1 MKKYT
6 LGILAH
12 VDAGKTTLAESL
24 LHISGTIRKQGR
36 VDHGDSFLD
45 QGEMEKARGI
55 TIFSKQARLQW
66 RDCAITLLDTPGH
79 VDFSAEMERTLQVL
93 DYALLVI
100 DGSDGVQGDVH
111 TLWQLLGR
119 YHVPTFLFVNKMD
132 QPGTEK
138 EALLREL
145 QTKLDSS
152 ILPVP
157 CKENALDVQAIE
169 AAGEELALCDEQMME
184 GYLETGHITVEQ
196 IQAAVC
202 SRHLFPCFFG
212 AALRE
217 EGVEQLLDGLD
228 AMTQSPV
235 FPAAF
240 GARVYKIGR
249 DPQGI
254 RLTWLKITGGSLQV
268 RGMVGN
274 ACSARGEEVWEEKI
288 NQIRLYNG
296 SSYETAEQVQAGE
309 VCAVAGL
316 QHTFAGEGLGYEV
329 QNAVPI
335 LEPVITYRLLLDPET
350 DPVTALGQLRT
361 LEEEQPELHVTWQ
374 EENREICVQ
383 VMGQVQMEILKN
395 TLRERFGLQAS
406 FDTGSVV
413 YKETLAEPVEGIGHF
428 EPLRHYAEVRVVL
441 EPGERGSGIQVASA
455 CSEDVLEGSWQRQIL
470 SLLEEKR
477 FPGVLTG
484 SELTDVRIL
493 LTGGRA
499 HPKHTEGGD
508 FRQAAWRAVR
518 MGLRSGK
525 NLLLEPWLSYRLEVP
540 AETVGRAM
548 ADITRM
554 HGSFEAPVTE
564 GDRAILQGKVPAATM
579 RDYGAEVT
587 AYTHG
592 HGSLSC
598 VNEGY
603 APCHNTEEIMA
614 ACAYDP
620 EADVENPTGSVFCAH
635 GAGYYVPWNEV
646 ADHAHTES
654 TWERDKNEREEG
666 GVLSGASEGVLLPP
680 RRERYTSRER
690 FISQEEIEEIFR
702 QSYRVDASSLNP
714 FSRGQ
719 KWQRSAQ
726 KHHSF
731 GAETAGENPSSENS
745 ILENTPSG
753 NTPSENTVAK
763 STLADDQY
771 KNRKG
776 NAEAGNQP
784 PEEYL
789 LVDGYNIIFAWPE
802 LRDLSRDNLEA
813 ARGKLM
819 DILCDYQGYRG
830 CHLILVYDAY
840 KVKGN
845 PGEVFQYHNICVVYT
860 KEAQTADQYIE
871 RTVHE
876 MREKMPKKGR
886 YLITVATSDA
896 LEQMIVWGAGAVR
909 ISAMGLK
916 SAIEQTRQD
925 ARDSGQIR

>member
-316 QHTFAGEGLGYEV
+316 QHTFAGEGLGYEA

-540 AETVGRAM
+540 VETVGRAM

-745 ILENTPSG
+745 LLENTPSG

-763 STLADDQY
+763 STLANDQY

>member
-316 QHTFAGEGLGYEV
+316 QHTFAGEGLGYEA

-540 AETVGRAM
+540 VETVGRAM

-654 TWERDKNEREEG
+654 TWERDKNEREKG

-726 KHHSF
+726 KYHSF

-753 NTPSENTVAK
+753 NTPSENTMAK

-909 ISAMGLK
+909 MSAMGLK

>member
-66 RDCAITLLDTPGH
+66 KDSAITLLDTPGH

-119 YHVPTFLFVNKMD
+119 YQVPTFVFVNKMD

-138 EALLREL
+138 GPLLREL

-157 CKENALDVQAIE
+157 CRDGALDMEQIE

-184 GYLETGHITVEQ
+184 NYLETGHISREQ
-196 IQAAVC
+196 IRNAIC

-217 EGVEQLLDGLD
+217 EGVEALLDGLE
-228 AMTQSPV
+228 AMTQSPDY
-235 FPAAF
+235 PSEF

-254 RLTWLKITGGSLQV
+254 RLTWMKITGGSLQV
-268 RGMVGN
+268 RSMVGN
-274 ACSARGEEVWEEKI
+274 ACSAHGEDAWEEKV

-296 SSYETAEQVQAGE
+296 SSYEAAEQVQAGE

-316 QHTFAGEGLGYEV
+316 QHTFAGEGLGYEA

-335 LEPVITYRLLLDPET
+335 LEPVITYRLLPDPET

-395 TLRERFGLQAS
+395 TLRQRFGLQAS
-406 FDTGSVV
+406 FDAGSVV
-413 YKETLAEPVEGIGHF
+413 YKETLAEPVEGVGHF

-455 CSEDVLEGSWQRQIL
+455 CSEDTLDGNWQRQIL
-470 SLLEEKR
+470 SLLEEKK

-525 NLLLEPWLSYRLEVP
+525 NVLLEPWLSYRLEVP
-540 AETVGRAM
+540 AEAVGRAM
-548 ADITRM
+548 ADMTRM
-554 HGSFEAPVTE
+554 HGSFEAPITE
-564 GDRAILQGKVPAATM
+564 GDRAILQGRVPAATM
-579 RDYGAEVT
+579 QDYGTQVT

-614 ACAYDP
+614 ARAYDP

-654 TWERDKNEREEG
+654 TWKRETERENDAKASG
-666 GVLSGASEGVLLPP
+666 SLSDGVLLPP
-680 RRERYTSRER
+680 RQERYSSRER

-702 QSYRVDASSLNP
+702 QSYRMDTATLNP

-719 KWQRSAQ
+719 KWQQSARRY
-726 KHHSF
+726 HGF
-731 GAETAGENPSSENS
+731 GAEAAAESAPTED
-745 ILENTPSG
+745 
-753 NTPSENTVAK
+753 K
-763 STLADDQY
+763 Y
-771 KNRKG
+771 KNRKD
-776 NAEAGNQP
+776 NADAKTEAPQ
-784 PEEYL
+784 EYL

-802 LRDLSRDNLEA
+802 LRDLSKDNLEA

-909 ISAMGLK
+909 MSAMGLK
-916 SAIEQTRQD
+916 NAIEQTRQD

>member
-316 QHTFAGEGLGYEV
+316 QHTFAGEGLGYEA

-428 EPLRHYAEVRVVL
+428 EPLCHYAEVRVVL

-540 AETVGRAM
+540 VETVGRAM

-745 ILENTPSG
+745 LLENTPSG

>member
-654 TWERDKNEREEG
+654 TWERDKNEREKG

-726 KHHSF
+726 KYHSF

-745 ILENTPSG
+745 LLENTPSG
-753 NTPSENTVAK
+753 NTPSENTMAK
-763 STLADDQY
+763 STLADDKY

>member
-66 RDCAITLLDTPGH
+66 KDSAITLLDTPGH

-119 YHVPTFLFVNKMD
+119 YQVPTFVFVNKMD

-138 EALLREL
+138 DALLREL
-145 QTKLDSS
+145 LTKLDSS

-157 CKENALDVQAIE
+157 CRDGALDMEQIE

-184 GYLETGHITVEQ
+184 TYLETGHISREQ
-196 IQAAVC
+196 IRNAIC

-217 EGVEQLLDGLD
+217 EGVEALLDGLE
-228 AMTQSPV
+228 AMTQSPDY
-235 FPAAF
+235 PSEF

-249 DPQGI
+249 DTQGI
-254 RLTWLKITGGSLQV
+254 RLTWMKITGGSLQV
-268 RGMVGN
+268 RSMVGN
-274 ACSARGEEVWEEKI
+274 ACSAHGEDAWEEKV

-296 SSYETAEQVQAGE
+296 SSYEAAEQVQAGE

-316 QHTFAGEGLGYEV
+316 QHTFAGEGLGYEA

-335 LEPVITYRLLLDPET
+335 LEPVITYRLLPDPET

-395 TLRERFGLQAS
+395 TLRQRFGLQAS
-406 FDTGSVV
+406 FDAGSVV
-413 YKETLAEPVEGIGHF
+413 YKETLAEPVEGVGHF

-455 CSEDVLEGSWQRQIL
+455 CSEDTLDGNWQRQIL
-470 SLLEEKR
+470 SLLEEKK

-525 NLLLEPWLSYRLEVP
+525 NVLLEPWLSYRLEVP
-540 AETVGRAM
+540 AEAVGRAM
-548 ADITRM
+548 ADMTRM

-564 GDRAILQGKVPAATM
+564 GDRAILRGRVPAATM
-579 RDYGAEVT
+579 QDYGTQVT

-614 ACAYDP
+614 ARAYDP
-620 EADVENPTGSVFCAH
+620 EADVDNPTGSVFCAH

-654 TWERDKNEREEG
+654 TWKRETERENDAKASG
-666 GVLSGASEGVLLPP
+666 SLSDGVLLPP
-680 RRERYTSRER
+680 RQERYSSRER

-702 QSYRVDASSLNP
+702 QSYRMDTATLNP

-719 KWQRSAQ
+719 KWQQSARRY
-726 KHHSF
+726 HGF
-731 GAETAGENPSSENS
+731 GAEAAAESAPTED
-745 ILENTPSG
+745 
-753 NTPSENTVAK
+753 K
-763 STLADDQY
+763 Y
-771 KNRKG
+771 KNRKD
-776 NAEAGNQP
+776 NADAKTEAPQ
-784 PEEYL
+784 EYL

-802 LRDLSRDNLEA
+802 LRDLSKDNLEA

-909 ISAMGLK
+909 MSAMGLK
-916 SAIEQTRQD
+916 NAIEQTRQD

>member
-45 QGEMEKARGI
+45 QGEMEKERGI

-66 RDCAITLLDTPGH
+66 KESAVTLLDTPGH

-119 YHVPTFLFVNKMD
+119 YRVPTVLFVNKMD

-152 ILPVP
+152 ILPIP
-157 CKENALDVQAIE
+157 CLGNALDLQGIE

-184 GYLETGHITVEQ
+184 SYLETGHISAEQ
-196 IQAAVC
+196 VRNAIC

-217 EGVEQLLDGLD
+217 KGVEELLDGLD
-228 AMTQSPV
+228 AMTKGPDY
-235 FPAAF
+235 PAEF

-249 DPQGI
+249 DPLGI
-254 RLTWLKITGGSLQV
+254 RLTWMKVTGGSLQV
-268 RGMVGN
+268 RSMVGN
-274 ACSARGEEVWEEKI
+274 ACSAQGEEAWEEKV

-296 SSYETAEQVQAGE
+296 SGYETAEQVQAGE

-316 QHTFAGEGLGYEV
+316 QHTFAGEGLGYEA

-335 LEPVITYRLLLDPET
+335 LEPVITYRLLPDPET

-361 LEEEQPELHVTWQ
+361 LEEELPELHVTWQ
-374 EENREICVQ
+374 EEHREICVQ

-395 TLRERFGLQAS
+395 TLRQRFGLQAT
-406 FDTGSVV
+406 FDAGSVV

-428 EPLRHYAEVRVVL
+428 EPLRHYAEVRVVM

-455 CSEDVLEGSWQRQIL
+455 CSEDVLDRSWQKQIL
-470 SLLEEKR
+470 SLLEEKK

-518 MGLRSGK
+518 MGLRRGK
-525 NLLLEPWLSYRLEVP
+525 NVLLEPWLSYRLEVP
-540 AETVGRAM
+540 TEAVGRAM

-564 GDRAILQGKVPAATM
+564 GERAILQGRVPAATM

-603 APCHNTEEIMA
+603 APCHNTEEVMA

-654 TWERDKNEREEG
+654 TWSGNKEEDD
-666 GVLSGASEGVLLPP
+666 GAQGENPEGVQLPP
-680 RRERYTSRER
+680 RRERYAGRER

-702 QSYRVDASSLNP
+702 QSYRMDTSALNP

-719 KWQRSAQ
+719 KWQKSAG
-726 KHHSF
+726 KSRSF
-731 GAETAGENPSSENS
+731 GAEAAAATAPESMPAED
-745 ILENTPSG
+745 
-753 NTPSENTVAK
+753 K
-763 STLADDQY
+763 Y
-771 KNRKG
+771 RNRKG
-776 NAEAGNQP
+776 NADADVQP

-876 MREKMPKKGR
+876 MREKMPKKGK

-909 ISAMGLK
+909 MSAMGLK

-925 ARDSGQIR
+925 ARDSGQIG

>member
-316 QHTFAGEGLGYEV
+316 QHTFAGEGLGYEA

-702 QSYRVDASSLNP
+702 QSYWVDASSLNP

-745 ILENTPSG
+745 ILENTLSG

>member
-316 QHTFAGEGLGYEV
+316 QHTFAGEGLGYEA

-540 AETVGRAM
+540 VETVGRAM

-745 ILENTPSG
+745 LLENTPSG

-909 ISAMGLK
+909 MSAMGLK

>member
-169 AAGEELALCDEQMME
+169 AEGEELALCDEQMME

-316 QHTFAGEGLGYEV
+316 QHTFAGEGLGYEA

-540 AETVGRAM
+540 VETVGRAM

-654 TWERDKNEREEG
+654 TWERDKNEREKG

-909 ISAMGLK
+909 MSAMGLK

>member
-316 QHTFAGEGLGYEV
+316 QHTFAGEGLGYEA

-654 TWERDKNEREEG
+654 TWERDKNEREKG

-726 KHHSF
+726 KYHSF

-745 ILENTPSG
+745 LLENTPSG

>member
-316 QHTFAGEGLGYEV
+316 QHTFAGEGLGYEA

>member
-316 QHTFAGEGLGYEV
+316 QHTFAGEGLGYEA

-335 LEPVITYRLLLDPET
+335 LEPVITYRLLLDLET

-745 ILENTPSG
+745 ILENTLSG

>member
-316 QHTFAGEGLGYEV
+316 QHTFAGEGLGYEA

-540 AETVGRAM
+540 VETVGRAM

-745 ILENTPSG
+745 LLENTPSG

>member
-316 QHTFAGEGLGYEV
+316 QHTFAGEGLGYEA

-654 TWERDKNEREEG
+654 TWERDKNEREKG

-726 KHHSF
+726 KYHSF

-745 ILENTPSG
+745 LLENTPSG
-753 NTPSENTVAK
+753 NTPSENTMAK
-763 STLADDQY
+763 STLADDKY

-776 NAEAGNQP
+776 NAGAGNQP

-909 ISAMGLK
+909 MSAMGLK

>member
-316 QHTFAGEGLGYEV
+316 QHTFAGEGLGYEA

-654 TWERDKNEREEG
+654 TWERDKNEREKG

-726 KHHSF
+726 KYHSF

-745 ILENTPSG
+745 LLENTPSG
-753 NTPSENTVAK
+753 NTPSENTMAK
-763 STLADDQY
+763 STLADDKY

-909 ISAMGLK
+909 MSAMGLK

>member
-212 AALRE
+212 TALRE

-316 QHTFAGEGLGYEV
+316 QHTFAGEGLGYEA

-726 KHHSF
+726 KYHSF

-745 ILENTPSG
+745 LLENTPSG
-753 NTPSENTVAK
+753 NTPSENTMAK

-909 ISAMGLK
+909 MSAMGLK

>member
-646 ADHAHTES
+646 SDHAHTES